1 MTMLSRGRVLLLGG
15 LLVLFSVVGCT
26 TTLLYNHA
34 DWLLTRQLD
43 GYFDLSTSQ
52 QAFVSSRLDTI
63 LARHRVEALPRYEE
77 VLQQVRICVHR
88 GLTDDDLDW
97 AFAQYD
103 RLRADLF
110 ARFAGD
116 GADFVRLVEEQQVSR
131 VRTAL
136 RKQLAKQEG
145 LLRESAQTRL
155 EKRTERILSLANEWL
170 GSLTRRQKE
179 EIIRLA
185 MAFPDTFP
193 AWYAHQ
199 LQRNEQLVAVLEAR
213 NDDRSSD
220 RLFEWL
226 VDQGKDADPQFL
238 EATHQLRQHIAQLV
252 IALDRLATPEQRRHV
267 LYKLDDLVET
277 IHGLS
282 RT

>member
-15 LLVLFSVVGCT
+15 LLVLFSVVGCG

-43 GYFDLSTSQ
+43 SYFDLSSSQ
-52 QAFVSSRLDTI
+52 QTFVSARLDTI

-77 VLQQVRICVHR
+77 VLQQVRMRIHR
-88 GLTDDDLDW
+88 GLTGDDLDW

-110 ARFAGD
+110 ARFAHD

-136 RKQLAKQEG
+136 HKQLAKQEG

-155 EKRTERILSLANEWL
+155 EKRTEHILSLANEWL
-170 GSLTRRQKE
+170 GPLTQRQKE

-193 AWYAHQ
+193 VWYAHQ
-199 LQRNEQLVAVLEAR
+199 SQRNEQLVALLEAR

-220 RLFEWL
+220 RLYEWL

-238 EATHQLRQHIAQLV
+238 EATSQLRQHIAQLV
-252 IALDRLATPEQRRHV
+252 MALDRLATPEQRRHV
-267 LYKLDDLVET
+267 LYKLDDLAQT